1 MGIRL
6 LPLKDQPSVENK
18 GSNIQEL
25 ILLSRK
31 LQQHSWAGVLRCVRS
46 KVTTV
51 ALLSVFLY
59 TVFVQVLSLLGLKEQ
74 GYPVKDF
81 Q

>member
-1 MGIRL
+1 MGIRP

-31 LQQHSWAGVLRCVRS
+31 LQQHSWAGVLRCVRC

-59 TVFVQVLSLLGLKEQ
+59 TVFVQVLSLLGLMEQ